1 MNIATE
7 PKNFFTGAWP
17 PASAEGFRVPYRV
30 FTDPACYAAEQEK
43 IFRGETWSFVGLDAE
58 IPNTGDFKTTFIGD
72 TPVLVVRDTSGKV
85 SVFKNRCTHRG
96 ALLMREQ
103 RGNAKS
109 FNCVYHQW
117 SFDLAGALL
126 SIPMRRGV
134 HGQGGMPAEFDM
146 ARHGLDSLRVEVLNG
161 VIFASFSET
170 VEPLADYLGEEIIAT
185 IQRIF
190 NRPIKILGDVRQY
203 IHGNWK
209 LYSDNVRDPYHA
221 SLLHLFHNTFG
232 LYRATQTGATH
243 MDASKRHSVLWAKAA
258 PTSASEDKEVYK
270 DVRAY
275 NTEFRLQD
283 PSVLAGR
290 REFDDGITL
299 VINAI
304 FPNLVIQQIANTLA
318 VRQIVTYGPGAFEL
332 VWTQFGYQDDDE
344 EMQTIRMK
352 QSNLIGPAGLISMED
367 GEAVEIVQA
376 GIIRDGEQTSI
387 IGMGGGRAE
396 NADHLTT
403 EGAIIGFWENYCRYL
418 EIPQHAADTD
428 K

>member
-1 MNIATE
+1 MNTPIEA
-7 PKNFFTGAWP
+7 KKFLLDAWP
-17 PASAEGFRVPYRV
+17 AADADGFRIPYQV
-30 FTDPACYAAEQEK
+30 YTDPACYAAEQEK

-58 IPNTGDFKTTFIGD
+58 IPHAGDFKSTFIGD
-72 TPVLVVRDTSGKV
+72 TPVLLTRDAAGNI

-96 ALLMREQ
+96 ALLMREP
-103 RGNAKS
+103 RGNAQT

-117 SFDLAGALL
+117 SFDLTGKLL

-134 HGQGGMPAEFDM
+134 HGQGGMPPGFEM
-146 ARHGLDSLRVEVLNG
+146 ARHGLESLRVEVLNG
-161 VIFASFSET
+161 VIFASFSAT
-170 VEPLADYLGEEIIAT
+170 VEPLADYLGEEIVAT
-185 IQRIF
+185 VQRIF
-190 NRPIKILGDVRQY
+190 NRPIRILGDARQY

-243 MDASKRHSVLWAKAA
+243 MDPSKRHSVLWAKAA
-258 PTSASEDKEVYK
+258 PTDAREDKSVYQ

-290 REFDDGITL
+290 REFDDGVTL

-318 VRQIVTYGPGAFEL
+318 VRQIVTYGPDAFEL
-332 VWTQFGYQDDDE
+332 VWTQFGYQDDDDA
-344 EMQTIRMK
+344 MRAIRLT
-352 QSNLIGPAGLISMED
+352 QANLIGPAGLISMED
-367 GEAVEIVQA
+367 GEAVEIVHQA
-376 GIIRDGEQTSI
+376 IVRDGEKTSI
-387 IGMGGGRAE
+387 VGMGGGRAE

-403 EGAIIGFWENYCRYL
+403 EGAIIGFWENYRRYL
-418 EIPQHAADTD
+418 GISPA
-428 K
+428 